1 MFFSP
6 SIYYWSRQSGASFAP
21 QKARIWERKR
31 EKNEEKVNIE
41 ALTNVEALET
51 ELKEEYKEEMAATEE
66 AMSDKELEVS
76 IDDNLELLKEYS
88 DTNKKIEEITN
99 ESDINEIGERII
111 DELEKSENL
120 KEELSKNIAEAEK
133 TLNEKQKEVFDKAA
147 KGRAFL
153 NFWNGVSYDA

>member
-1 MFFSP
+1 M
-6 SIYYWSRQSGASFAP
+6 
-21 QKARIWERKR
+21 ARTKNSKVTEKVNT

-66 AMSDKELEVS
+66 AMSDKEPEVS

-99 ESDINEIGERII
+99 VSDINEIGERII

-133 TLNEKQKEVFDKAA
+133 LLSDKQKEVLDKAER
-147 KGRAFL
+147 GRAFS
-153 NFWNGVSYDA
+153 NFWNGVSYNW

>member
-1 MFFSP
+1 M
-6 SIYYWSRQSGASFAP
+6 
-21 QKARIWERKR
+21 ARTKNSKVTEKVNT

-66 AMSDKELEVS
+66 AMSDKEPEVS

-133 TLNEKQKEVFDKAA
+133 LLSDKQKEVLDKAA
-147 KGRAFL
+147 RGRAFSG
-153 NFWNGVSYDA
+153 FWNGVSYNW

>member
-1 MFFSP
+1 MAKTKNS
-6 SIYYWSRQSGASFAP
+6 
-21 QKARIWERKR
+21 KVTEKVNT

-41 ALTNVEALET
+41 ALTNVETLET
-51 ELKEEYKEEMAATEE
+51 ELNEEYKEEMAATEE
-66 AMSDKELEVS
+66 AMSDKEPEVS

-133 TLNEKQKEVFDKAA
+133 LLSDKQKEVLDKAA
-147 KGRAFL
+147 RGRAFSG
-153 NFWNGVSYDA
+153 FWNGVSYNW

>member
-1 MFFSP
+1 MAKTKNS
-6 SIYYWSRQSGASFAP
+6 
-21 QKARIWERKR
+21 KVT
-31 EKNEEKVNIE
+31 EKVNTEKIEEKVNIE
-41 ALTNVEALET
+41 ALTNVETLET
-51 ELKEEYKEEMAATEE
+51 ELNEEYKEEMAATEE
-66 AMSDKELEVS
+66 AMSDKEPEVS

-133 TLNEKQKEVFDKAA
+133 LLSDKQKEVLDKAER
-147 KGRAFL
+147 GRAFS
-153 NFWNGVSYDA
+153 NFWNGVSYNW

>member
-1 MFFSP
+1 MAKTKNS
-6 SIYYWSRQSGASFAP
+6 
-21 QKARIWERKR
+21 KVTEKVNT

-66 AMSDKELEVS
+66 AMSDKEPEVS

-133 TLNEKQKEVFDKAA
+133 LLSDKQKEVLDKAER
-147 KGRAFL
+147 GRAFS
-153 NFWNGVSYDA
+153 NFWNGVSYNW

>member
-1 MFFSP
+1 MAKTKNS
-6 SIYYWSRQSGASFAP
+6 
-21 QKARIWERKR
+21 KVTEKVNT

-66 AMSDKELEVS
+66 AMSDKEPEVS

-133 TLNEKQKEVFDKAA
+133 LLSDKQKDVLDKAA
-147 KGRAFL
+147 RGRAFSG
-153 NFWNGVSYDA
+153 FWNGVSYNW

>member
-1 MFFSP
+1 MAKTKNS
-6 SIYYWSRQSGASFAP
+6 
-21 QKARIWERKR
+21 KVTEKVNT

-51 ELKEEYKEEMAATEE
+51 ELKEEYKEEMDATEE
-66 AMSDKELEVS
+66 AMSDKEPEVS

-133 TLNEKQKEVFDKAA
+133 LLSDKQKEVLDKAER
-147 KGRAFL
+147 GRAFS
-153 NFWNGVSYDA
+153 NFWNGVSYNW

>member
-1 MFFSP
+1 MAKTKNS
-6 SIYYWSRQSGASFAP
+6 
-21 QKARIWERKR
+21 KVT
-31 EKNEEKVNIE
+31 EKVNTENNEEKVNIE

-51 ELKEEYKEEMAATEE
+51 ELNEEYKEEMAATEE
-66 AMSDKELEVS
+66 AMSDKEPEVS

-133 TLNEKQKEVFDKAA
+133 LLSDKQKEVLDKAER
-147 KGRAFL
+147 GRAFS
-153 NFWNGVSYDA
+153 NFWNGVSYNW

>member
-1 MFFSP
+1 M
-6 SIYYWSRQSGASFAP
+6 
-21 QKARIWERKR
+21 ARTKNSKVTEKVNT

-133 TLNEKQKEVFDKAA
+133 LLSDKQKEVLDKAER
-147 KGRAFL
+147 GRAFS
-153 NFWNGVSYDA
+153 NFWNGVSYNW

>member
-1 MFFSP
+1 M
-6 SIYYWSRQSGASFAP
+6 
-21 QKARIWERKR
+21 ARTQNSKVTEKVNT

-66 AMSDKELEVS
+66 AMSDKEPEVS

-120 KEELSKNIAEAEK
+120 KEELSKNIAESEK
-133 TLNEKQKEVFDKAA
+133 LLSDKQKEVLDKAA
-147 KGRAFL
+147 RGRAFSG
-153 NFWNGVSYDA
+153 FWNGVSYNW

>member
-1 MFFSP
+1 MAKTKNS
-6 SIYYWSRQSGASFAP
+6 
-21 QKARIWERKR
+21 KVTEKVNT

-66 AMSDKELEVS
+66 AMSDKEPEVS

-99 ESDINEIGERII
+99 VSDINEIGERII

-120 KEELSKNIAEAEK
+120 KEELSKNIAESEK
-133 TLNEKQKEVFDKAA
+133 LLSDKQKEVLDKAA
-147 KGRAFL
+147 RGRAFSG
-153 NFWNGVSYDA
+153 FWNGVSYNW

>member
-1 MFFSP
+1 MAKTKNS
-6 SIYYWSRQSGASFAP
+6 
-21 QKARIWERKR
+21 KVTEKVNT

-66 AMSDKELEVS
+66 AMSDKEPEVS
-76 IDDNLELLKEYS
+76 IDSNLELLKEYS

-99 ESDINEIGERII
+99 VSDINEIGERII

-120 KEELSKNIAEAEK
+120 KEELSKNIAESEK
-133 TLNEKQKEVFDKAA
+133 LLSDKQKEVLDKAA
-147 KGRAFL
+147 RGRAFSG
-153 NFWNGVSYDA
+153 FWNGVSYNW

>member
-1 MFFSP
+1 MMAKTRNS
-6 SIYYWSRQSGASFAP
+6 
-21 QKARIWERKR
+21 KVTEKVNT

-66 AMSDKELEVS
+66 AMSDKEPEVS

-133 TLNEKQKEVFDKAA
+133 LLSDKQKEVLDKAER
-147 KGRAFL
+147 GRAFS
-153 NFWNGVSYDA
+153 NFWNGVSYNW

>member
-1 MFFSP
+1 M
-6 SIYYWSRQSGASFAP
+6 
-21 QKARIWERKR
+21 ARTQNSKVT
-31 EKNEEKVNIE
+31 EKVNTEKIEEKVNIE

-66 AMSDKELEVS
+66 AMSDKEPEVS

-133 TLNEKQKEVFDKAA
+133 LLSDKQKEVLDKAA
-147 KGRAFL
+147 RGRAFSG
-153 NFWNGVSYDA
+153 FWNGVSYNW

>member
-1 MFFSP
+1 MAKTKNS
-6 SIYYWSRQSGASFAP
+6 
-21 QKARIWERKR
+21 KVTEKVNT

-66 AMSDKELEVS
+66 AMSDKEPEVS

-88 DTNKKIEEITN
+88 DTNKKIEDITN

-133 TLNEKQKEVFDKAA
+133 LLSDKQKEVLDKAER
-147 KGRAFL
+147 GRAFS
-153 NFWNGVSYDA
+153 NFWNGVSYNW

>member
-1 MFFSP
+1 MAKTKNS
-6 SIYYWSRQSGASFAP
+6 
-21 QKARIWERKR
+21 KVTEKVNT

-66 AMSDKELEVS
+66 AMSDKEPEVS
-76 IDDNLELLKEYS
+76 IGDNLELLKEYS

-133 TLNEKQKEVFDKAA
+133 LLSDKQKEVLDKAER
-147 KGRAFL
+147 GRAFS
-153 NFWNGVSYDA
+153 NFWNGVSYNW

>member
-1 MFFSP
+1 MAKTKNS
-6 SIYYWSRQSGASFAP
+6 
-21 QKARIWERKR
+21 KVTEKVNT

-66 AMSDKELEVS
+66 AMSDKEPEVS

-133 TLNEKQKEVFDKAA
+133 LLSDKQKEVLDKAA
-147 KGRAFL
+147 RGRTFSS
-153 NFWNGVSYDA
+153 FWNGMSYNW

>member
-1 MFFSP
+1 MAKTKNS
-6 SIYYWSRQSGASFAP
+6 
-21 QKARIWERKR
+21 KVTEKVNT

-66 AMSDKELEVS
+66 AMSDKEPEVS
-76 IDDNLELLKEYS
+76 IDANLELLKEYS

-99 ESDINEIGERII
+99 VSDINEIGEKII

-120 KEELSKNIAEAEK
+120 KEGLSKNIAEAEK
-133 TLNEKQKEVFDKAA
+133 SLSDKQKEVLDKAA
-147 KGRAFL
+147 RGRAFSG
-153 NFWNGVSYDA
+153 FWNGISYNW

>member
-1 MFFSP
+1 MAKTKNS
-6 SIYYWSRQSGASFAP
+6 
-21 QKARIWERKR
+21 KVTEKVNT

-66 AMSDKELEVS
+66 AMSDKEPEVS

-120 KEELSKNIAEAEK
+120 KEELSKNIAESEK
-133 TLNEKQKEVFDKAA
+133 LLSDKQKEVLDKAA
-147 KGRAFL
+147 RGRAFSG
-153 NFWNGVSYDA
+153 FWNGVSYNW

>member
-1 MFFSP
+1 MAKTKNS
-6 SIYYWSRQSGASFAP
+6 
-21 QKARIWERKR
+21 KVTEKVNT

-66 AMSDKELEVS
+66 AMSDKEPEVS
-76 IDDNLELLKEYS
+76 IDSNLELLKEYS
-88 DTNKKIEEITN
+88 DTNKKIEDITN
-99 ESDINEIGERII
+99 VSDINEIGERII

-133 TLNEKQKEVFDKAA
+133 LLSDKQKEVLDKAER
-147 KGRAFL
+147 GRAFS
-153 NFWNGVSYDA
+153 NFWNGVSYNW

>member
-1 MFFSP
+1 MAKTKNS
-6 SIYYWSRQSGASFAP
+6 
-21 QKARIWERKR
+21 KVTEKVNT

-66 AMSDKELEVS
+66 AMSDKEPEVS

-133 TLNEKQKEVFDKAA
+133 LLSDKQKEVLDKAA
-147 KGRAFL
+147 RGRAFSG
-153 NFWNGVSYDA
+153 FWNGISYNW